1 MRETVIVTLLI
12 VSLCGCAVNEPF
24 VPLEEEPYIKNLK
37 IGKPTALTASFA
49 PPTIDFDAAALNKE
63 AEGWFAMRPSGK
75 WLGRLLRS
83 AIERV
88 KLFSRSVSAD
98 TKTVEEAWASGADL
112 LIIPKLKKYRV
123 YYGGTNRLFVP
134 NIIAWLFLLVPSWFI
149 KDEVYG
155 VEGEL
160 EFSFIST
167 HSGKRLF
174 SRYAGFKT
182 ERSLDDFERG
192 WQLLGIFRVP
202 KSLSEP
208 NWKKVEEVLRKQI
221 EKEILLAV
229 VKLMNED
236 VRAELLSPHCR
247 KKMAKRCGLILG
259 LSRYA
264 ARGLPRLK
272 FAADDAIA
280 FRRLLLRSTDQ
291 PSAERNIKIL
301 TNDTA
306 TKDAVTKALESL
318 LQRLQPE
325 DEVFFYFAGYGTQM
339 IRTIREKPFPKSG
352 SDSSTSKKPN
362 EKGKP
367 ESDERRLAEPALLL
381 FDSDPKRE
389 KSLLPLLELLS
400 LFRKSPARRVVL
412 VLDTGFGTEKTLR
425 SVESSLEGAEPIK
438 EHLSQIIEEEPFILI
453 SASDFSASEGDA
465 EFEHQKHSVFTF
477 YILHALTGKAD
488 VDKNGIITLKEVF
501 KFVYPRVVEE
511 TQMEACAQHPVM
523 LGKGAETIIL
533 KRNR

>member
-1 MRETVIVTLLI
+1 MRGTLLVTLLF

-24 VPLEEEPYIKNLK
+24 VPLDEEPYIKNLK
-37 IGKPTALTASFA
+37 IGEPTGLTASFA
-49 PPTIDFDAAALNKE
+49 PPSIDFDAAALNKE
-63 AEGWFAMRPSGK
+63 AEGWFAMNPSGK
-75 WLGRLLRS
+75 WLGGLLRS
-83 AIERV
+83 ATARA
-88 KLFSRSVSAD
+88 KLFPRSVSAE
-98 TKTVEEAWASGADL
+98 TKTIKEAWASGADV
-112 LIIPKLKKYRV
+112 LIIPRLKKYRV

-160 EFSFIST
+160 ELSFVST
-167 HSGKRLF
+167 HSGKELF
-174 SRYAGFKT
+174 SRSIGFKA

-208 NWKKVEEVLRKQI
+208 NWKRVEEVLRKYV

-236 VRAELLSPHCR
+236 VRTELLLPACR
-247 KKMAKRCGLILG
+247 KKMAKRCGLVVG

-280 FRRLLLRSTDQ
+280 FRRLLLESTDQ

-306 TKDAVTKALESL
+306 TKDAVTKTLESL
-318 LQRLQPE
+318 LRRLQPE
-325 DEVFFYFAGYGTQM
+325 DEVFFYFAGYGTQR
-339 IRTIREKPFPKSG
+339 IRTIREKESPKSRD
-352 SDSSTSKKPN
+352 DSSADKKPK
-362 EKGKP
+362 EGEEP
-367 ESDERRLAEPALLL
+367 EPVERRLAEPALLL
-381 FDSDPKRE
+381 FDSDLE
-389 KSLLPLLELLS
+389 KGENLLPLLELLS
-400 LFRKSPARRVVL
+400 LFRKSPARRVVF
-412 VLDTGFGTEKTLR
+412 VLDTGFGVEKALR

-438 EHLSQIIEEEPFILI
+438 EHLSRIIEEEPFILI

-477 YILHALTGKAD
+477 YILQALTGKAD

-501 KFVYPRVVEE
+501 NFIYPRVVEE
-511 TQMEACAQHPVM
+511 TQMEACAQHPLM

-533 KRNR
+533 KRSR